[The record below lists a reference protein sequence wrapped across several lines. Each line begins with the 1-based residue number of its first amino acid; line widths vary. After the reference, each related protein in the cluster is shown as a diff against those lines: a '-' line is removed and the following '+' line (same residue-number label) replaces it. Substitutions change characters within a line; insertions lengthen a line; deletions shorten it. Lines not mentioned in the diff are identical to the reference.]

1 MLCSDPPKFWGI
13 HILDNVKKNYP
24 QFSNTA
30 LILTLYNLDFETLS
44 EFLLKIRVRVSS
56 KLGILQ
62 PGLYAFS
69 HDRIL

>member
-30 LILTLYNLDFETLS
+30 LILSADFS
-44 EFLLKIRVRVSS
+44 IFRFSRHS
-56 KLGILQ
+56 KLAEQIVN
-62 PGLYAFS
+62 S
-69 HDRIL
+69 